1 MTITNYG
8 TLKTNVRSWFSDR
21 SDIPAL
27 VYDLA
32 TAELNERLRLVIMES
47 TATLAVSGESTAL
60 PADFLEVRHAY
71 LDKNPRVRMDMAD
84 VFSKNTDYKSSG
96 EPRTYTIVDGF
107 FLLNPVP
114 DGSYSVV
121 LRYIA
126 KLADFTDDTDTNAVL
141 TTHPALYLYASLKQ
155 AAMWAMDA
163 EAAASYERWL
173 EMAAKGIVRSEQA
186 KRYGSGPLRSRAANA
201 P

>member
-32 TAELNERLRLVIMES
+32 TAELNERLRLIIMES

-71 LDKNPRVRMDMAD
+71 IDQTLRVRLDMAD
-84 VFSKNTDYKSSG
+84 EFSKNTDYKSSG

-163 EAAASYERWL
+163 EAAASYERSL
-173 EMAAKGIVRSEQA
+173 EMAAKDIVRSEQA
-186 KRYGSGPLRSRAANA
+186 KRYGSGPLRSRAMAM